1 MQWKTISTIYGNE
14 LKRVIL
20 GDPHRLQARHRNL
33 VRKDGIMPSQ
43 EELLLA
49 IAENV
54 DENGLMSWIQ
64 RRRQVRSETGK
75 EMGTEKGKGGSKG
88 KRVGWGKEGW
98 WVSAWFF
105 LRASLQRC
113 PRSSSSS

>member
-75 EMGTEKGKGGSKG
+75 EGESKG
-88 KRVGWGKEGW
+88 KRGGGWGGGGW
-98 WVSAWFF
+98 AWSD
-105 LRASLQRC
+105 LVCA